1 MFTPF
6 HSQSVRRIFH
16 ISAFF
21 SPKKRPFYDI
31 WVQTPHDICSST
43 LCEPMC
49 CDYCYFAFVS
59 LGYLFC
65 KLSVRI
71 SNLTK
76 SFLLSQRRNARRLFR
91 TTSLAGGFLHTKNS
105 GLATGF
111 QLLLFAHFCFWGIII
126 FCSQSTI
133 VHLHV
138 FYATYIFCPAKF
150 HAPSTAIKVV
160 IVNIK
165 FKV

>member
-91 TTSLAGGFLHTKNS
+91 TTSLAGGFLHTKIPALRPDFS
-105 GLATGF
+105 YYS
-111 QLLLFAHFCFWGIII
+111 LLISVFGELSFSAAKVRLFTYKFFTQRTFSARLSFM
-126 FCSQSTI
+126 
-133 VHLHV
+133 LH
-138 FYATYIFCPAKF
+138 PL
-150 HAPSTAIKVV
+150 PSK
-160 IVNIK
+160 
-165 FKV
+165 